1 MQGTPLANGTE
12 KHPDTNWNAI
22 DWHQEERRVR
32 NLRQRIFR
40 ATQAGEWKRVR
51 SLQKLMLRS
60 HANRLVSVRRVAQR
74 NTGKQTPGVDK
85 VLLKTP
91 AARGRMVDHLAHY
104 QLWTAKPARRV
115 YIAKSNGKLRPL
127 GIPVMID
134 RCIQSMVKNA
144 LEPSWEA
151 QFEGCSYGFRPGRD
165 CHDAIE
171 KIFKIASPKNR
182 KKWVLDA
189 DIKGAFDNISHEY
202 LLATIGR
209 VPGYELI
216 KQWLKAGYVDKGVFH
231 ETEAGTPQGGV
242 ISPLLANIALNGME
256 EALEIKHRKR
266 GELDSKRA
274 LVRYA
279 DDFCVFCES
288 REDAETAKQILT
300 KWLSERGLTLSP
312 EKTKIVHLTEGFN
325 FLGFNI
331 RHYKASNTKTGWKL
345 LTKPSKEAVQK
356 HREEMKQE
364 WKAVRGWNIRK
375 ILWKFNPI
383 IRGWANYHRTGTAK
397 ETFNKLDNW
406 MYQKEVRYAKRT
418 HPHQP
423 KKWRQQKYW
432 GKLNLDRQDKWVFGN
447 KQTGQHLLKYRWFPI
462 ERHILVKG
470 KASPDDPSLKEYWE
484 HRTAAK
490 AKDLAPNKQKMARK
504 QQGLCPICKNTLFND
519 EELHVHHKIP
529 KAKGGKDTYDN
540 LQLVHLFC
548 HQQIHAREDMDDEQA
563 E

>member
-1 MQGTPLANGTE
+1 MQGTTLANGTE
-12 KHPDTNWNAI
+12 KHPDTNWNAT

-40 ATQAGEWKRVR
+40 ATQAGDWKRVR

-60 HANRLVSVRRVAQR
+60 RANRLVSVRRVAQL
-74 NTGKQTPGVDK
+74 NKGKNTPGVDK

-91 AARGRMVDHLAHY
+91 AAKGRMVDHLAHY
-104 QLWTAKPARRV
+104 ELWTAKPARRV
-115 YIAKSNGKLRPL
+115 YIAKAKGKLRPL
-127 GIPVMID
+127 GIPVIID
-134 RCIQSMVKNA
+134 RCVQSMVKNA

-151 QFEGCSYGFRPGRD
+151 RFEGCSYGFRPGRG

-171 KIFKIASPKNR
+171 KIYRLARPNKR
-182 KKWVLDA
+182 KKWILDA

-202 LLATIGR
+202 LLTTIGR
-209 VPGYELI
+209 VPGCELI

-242 ISPLLANIALNGME
+242 ISPLLANIALHGME

-274 LVRYA
+274 IVRYA

-288 REDAETAKQILT
+288 QEDAETAKHILIE
-300 KWLSERGLTLSP
+300 WLNKRGLTLSP

-331 RHYKASNTKTGWKL
+331 RLYRALNTQTGWKL

-356 HREEMKQE
+356 HREKMKQE
-364 WKAVRGWNIRK
+364 WEGVRGWNSGK
-375 ILWKFNPI
+375 IVWKLNPI
-383 IRGWANYHRTGTAK
+383 IRGWANYHRRGTAK

-406 MYQKEVRYAKRT
+406 MFYKEVRHVKRT
-418 HPHQP
+418 HPHKP
-423 KKWRQQKYW
+423 KKWQQRKYW
-432 GKLNLDRQDKWVFGN
+432 GRLHLDRQDHWVFGD
-447 KQTGQHLLKYRWFPI
+447 KRTGQHLLKYRWFPI

-470 KASPDDPSLKEYWE
+470 TASPDDPALKDYWQK
-484 HRTAAK
+484 RNAAK
-490 AKDLAPNKQKMARK
+490 AKDLPASRQKMARK
-504 QQGLCPICKNTLFND
+504 QNGICPICKNTLFND
-519 EELHVHHKIP
+519 EELHVHHKKP
-529 KAKGGKDTYDN
+529 KAKGGKDNYGN
-540 LQLVHLFC
+540 LVLVHSFC
-548 HQQIHAREDMDDEQA
+548 HQQIHAKENVEDEFWG
-563 E
+563 

>member
-1 MQGTPLANGTE
+1 
-12 KHPDTNWNAI
+12 
-22 DWHQEERRVR
+22 
-32 NLRQRIFR
+32 
-40 ATQAGEWKRVR
+40 
-51 SLQKLMLRS
+51 MLRS
-60 HANRLVSVRRVAQR
+60 HANRLVSVRRVAQL
-74 NTGKQTPGVDK
+74 NTGKNTPGVDK

-115 YIAKSNGKLRPL
+115 YIAKANGKLRPL

-151 QFEGCSYGFRPGRD
+151 RFEGCSYGFRPGRG

-171 KIFKIASPKNR
+171 KIYGLARPNKR
-182 KKWVLDA
+182 KKWILDA

-202 LLATIGR
+202 LLTTIGR
-209 VPGYELI
+209 VPGCELI

-242 ISPLLANIALNGME
+242 ISPLLANIALHGME

-274 LVRYA
+274 IVRYA

-288 REDAETAKQILT
+288 QEDAEASKQILT
-300 KWLSERGLTLSP
+300 EWLSKRGLVLSP
-312 EKTKIVHLTEGFN
+312 EKTQVVHLTEGFN
-325 FLGFNI
+325 FLSFNI
-331 RHYKASNTKTGWKL
+331 RLYRASNTKTGWKL

-356 HREEMKQE
+356 HREKMKQE
-364 WKAVRGWNIRK
+364 WEAVRGWNIGK
-375 ILWKFNPI
+375 ILWKLNPI

-406 MYQKEVRYAKRT
+406 MFYKEVRHVKRT
-418 HPHQP
+418 HPHKP
-423 KKWRQQKYW
+423 KKWQQRKYW
-432 GKLNLDRQDKWVFGN
+432 GRLNFDRQDHWAFGD

-470 KASPDDPSLKEYWE
+470 TASPDDPALKDYWQK
-484 HRTAAK
+484 RNMAK
-490 AKDLAPNKQKMARK
+490 AKELPPSRQKIARK
-504 QQGLCPICKNTLFND
+504 QNGLCPECKNTLFND
-519 EELHVHHKIP
+519 EELHVHHRIP
-529 KAKGGKDTYDN
+529 KAKGGKNNYGN
-540 LQLVHLFC
+540 LVLVHYFC
-548 HQQIHAREDMDDEQA
+548 HQHIHAREDVEDELSG
-563 E
+563 